1 MENLFK
7 KIKKEGLSEGE
18 KKGMWHFIQSLIS
31 NQRAEVKPVSMLSVF
46 GLNLKRS
53 LVYGMVVA
61 VILVS
66 AMGGTISFADAST
79 PNDFLYPIDRISE
92 GIRLA
97 LSSGKNKEKLRIQ
110 YSLERVDEVETVL
123 ASTDV
128 DIESV
133 NSSEETDEVALAAE
147 VKNSGEVLSLALAYI
162 EDQRAKFEQE
172 GNKEAADILSLVKV
186 KLSEMAEIHVSNI
199 NKIEVAI
206 ESRGKSD
213 NVKAEIKM
221 VSDDIKT
228 KFKIKEEKNGENQ
241 EIKLS
246 FESKAS
252 NDDKEDHGSDNNG
265 RDNRDDND
273 DNEDNDG
280 DEDEDEDNNEDDEDE
295 DNEGHKKIEL
305 CHKGNETIVVSES
318 ALFAHLKHGDDIG
331 SCEDDDENVLT
342 ITNISHVSSVTSTS
356 VNWKTNEDSTGTVY
370 YATSTPVVIG
380 AGVLSEV
387 DGDFEKNHQVEL
399 SNLLTGTTYYYVIE
413 ATDRSGNVATSSQ
426 FSFNTGSLPDVT
438 PPVISGISTNASSTS
453 LKISWNV
460 NENTTGKVS
469 ISTSTPASG
478 ENVFDV
484 KSSNVLGISHEVTFN
499 GLLPL
504 TSYYLIVTAEDVASN
519 TVTSTEIVVTTTAS
533 PDITSPTISSL
544 STTEITS
551 T

>member
-18 KKGMWHFIQSLIS
+18 KKGMWHFIRSRIF
-31 NQRAEVKPVSMLSVF
+31 NREVRVKQVSMLSVF
-46 GLNLKRS
+46 GLSFKRS
-53 LVYGMVVA
+53 LVYGMIVA
-61 VILVS
+61 VVLVS

-79 PNDFLYPIDRISE
+79 PNDFLYPIDRVSE

-128 DIESV
+128 NIESI
-133 NSSEETDEVALAAE
+133 NSSEGADGFTLAAE

-186 KLSEMAEIHVSNI
+186 KLGEMAEIHVSNI

-221 VSDDIKT
+221 VSDYIKT

-252 NDDKEDHGSDNNG
+252 NDNNGNHGSDNDG
-265 RDNRDDND
+265 RDNRDDD
-273 DNEDNDG
+273 
-280 DEDEDEDNNEDDEDE
+280 EDDEDE
-295 DNEGHKKIEL
+295 DRDDDEDRSDDEDDEDNNGREKIKL
-305 CHKGNETIVVSES
+305 CHKGTETIIISES
-318 ALFAHLKHGDDIG
+318 ALFAHLKHGDDVG

-342 ITNISHVSSVTSTS
+342 ITNISHISSVTSTAVS
-356 VNWKTNEDSTGTVY
+356 WKTNENSTGTVY

-380 AGVLSEV
+380 AGTLSGV
-387 DGDFEKNHQVEL
+387 DADFEKSHKVEL
-399 SNLLTGTTYYYVIE
+399 DNLLPSTTYYYIIE
-413 ATDRSGNVATSSQ
+413 ATNKSSDVATSSE
-426 FSFNTGSLPDVT
+426 FSFSTGNL
-438 PPVISGISTNASSTS
+438 
-453 LKISWNV
+453 
-460 NENTTGKVS
+460 
-469 ISTSTPASG
+469 
-478 ENVFDV
+478 
-484 KSSNVLGISHEVTFN
+484 
-499 GLLPL
+499 
-504 TSYYLIVTAEDVASN
+504 
-519 TVTSTEIVVTTTAS
+519 

-551 T
+551 TSAKVGFTTNESASSKLWLSDLTPVSVSGTSTLETLVATTDHLFNIQGLTASTTYYYVIEVSDGSNNKTTSSEMTFTTTD